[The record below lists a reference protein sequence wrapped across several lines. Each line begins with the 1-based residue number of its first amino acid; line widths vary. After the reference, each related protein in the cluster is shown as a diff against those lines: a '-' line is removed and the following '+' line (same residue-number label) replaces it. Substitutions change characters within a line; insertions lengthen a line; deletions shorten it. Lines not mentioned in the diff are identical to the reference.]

1 MYLLSSDNMFLF
13 RLFGSTGYCAAC
25 KKIIPAFEMVRIND
39 DDDDDDDDDDN
50 DDMTGD
56 EGEEQRVP
64 PGVLRVS
71 GVRTQVLCGGPVL
84 PAR

>member
-1 MYLLSSDNMFLF
+1 M
-13 RLFGSTGYCAAC
+13 
-25 KKIIPAFEMVRIND
+25 RIND
-39 DDDDDDDDDDN
+39 DDDDDDDDNDDN
-50 DDMTGD
+50 DDDDVTGD

>member
-1 MYLLSSDNMFLF
+1 MYLLPSDNMFLF

-25 KKIIPAFEMVRIND
+25 KKIIPAFEMVIND
-39 DDDDDDDDDDN
+39 DDDDDDDN
-50 DDMTGD
+50 EMPGD

>member
-39 DDDDDDDDDDN
+39 DDDDMMMMIMMMMMMMMMII
-50 DDMTGD
+50 MT
-56 EGEEQRVP
+56 
-64 PGVLRVS
+64 
-71 GVRTQVLCGGPVL
+71 
-84 PAR
+84 